1 MTYYKYAE
9 RTADQFINWR
19 EIGKSISD
27 TIQEQSKIR
36 EEKKATLDK
45 EFRETMK
52 AVVDSPQ
59 GSDNEVN
66 SWTLNV
72 TNNAAEYLRTINNE
86 LKAGRMSPKDFTIAR
101 QNVTDDVNGLFTQ
114 IKSYQEWHKGR
125 LAQIQ
130 SGKASGFDKALNEQV
145 EKIADLKNT
154 SGYFDPMT
162 GNLFFSKTDESGKP
176 DRSSLLSAKNMFKI
190 SGTQV
195 DRYDL
200 NSELVKMGKTFA
212 PYKRVIG
219 RSGVQTK
226 DDVTLRKGFDEVK
239 SNTFG
244 AILDNPYTA
253 ASVLTDNGLDG
264 YTYTTGEPKSDKE
277 IKIVQTP
284 NGYQP
289 QITDSQRKAAMDFME
304 RQLSVYLPYEETPMP
319 KATDTR
325 ASDSE
330 DKMTDNEKAAL
341 GTIKSLYSGTPA
353 QKKVA
358 ADRLAKKLGVTKI
371 DYTNEGI
378 IATKQV
384 VEGGK
389 TKTIKTTYPYGN
401 SLSEF
406 ASSGLADVLG
416 AGGLLARPELEMG
429 AKRSSGTGSVSGAK
443 VMVSPPSTDQHDQII
458 TKINESLE
466 DAFDTKDGETLSK
479 GVDAYKSAIR
489 KMGLDYNVVKVSG
502 NPALRKFVDQKSGV
516 FVVINVEEGKGNIGE
531 QYAEAFKALNE
542 KVQQKI
548 NE

>member
-114 IKSYQEWHKGR
+114 IKSYQEWHKGH

-130 SGKASGFDKALNEQV
+130 SGKASGFTKALNEQV

-190 SGTQV
+190 AGTQV
-195 DRYDL
+195 DKYDL

-253 ASVLTDNGLDG
+253 ASILTDNGLDG
-264 YTYTTGEPKSDKE
+264 YTYTTGEPQSDKE

-289 QITDSQRKAAMDFME
+289 QITEAQRKAAMDFME
-304 RQLSVYLPYEETPMP
+304 RQLSVYLPYEEIPMP
-319 KATDTR
+319 KASTTTGDK
-325 ASDSE
+325 E

-416 AGGLLARPELEMG
+416 AGGLLARPELDIS
-429 AKRSSGTGSVSGAK
+429 ASRSAGTGSVSGET

-458 TKINESLE
+458 TKINDSLE
-466 DAFDTKDGETLSK
+466 NAFDTKDGETLSK

-516 FVVINVEEGKGNIGE
+516 FVVINVEEGKGNIGQ

>member
-59 GSDNEVN
+59 GTDNEVN

-101 QNVTDDVNGLFTQ
+101 QNVTDDVNGLFAQ

-125 LAQIQ
+125 LARIQ
-130 SGKASGFDKALNEQV
+130 SGKASGLELSLNEQA

-162 GNLFFSKTDESGKP
+162 GSLFFSKTDESGKP

-190 SGTQV
+190 TGTQV
-195 DRYDL
+195 DKYDL
-200 NSELVKMGKTFA
+200 NSELVKMGKMFA

-239 SNTFG
+239 NSTFG

-253 ASVLTDNGLDG
+253 ASILTDNGLDG

-289 QITDSQRKAAMDFME
+289 QITDTQRKAAMDFME

-319 KATDTR
+319 KASTTTGDK
-325 ASDSE
+325 E

-429 AKRSSGTGSVSGAK
+429 AKRSSGTGSVSGTK
-443 VMVSPPSTDQHDQII
+443 VMVSPPSKSQHEGIIETI
-458 TKINESLE
+458 TKNLE
-466 DAFDTKDGETLSK
+466 GASFDTRDGDELAK
-479 GVDAYKSAIR
+479 AVDAYKS
-489 KMGLDYNVVKVSG
+489 KLKEFGLDYNVVKDSK
-502 NPALRKFVDQKSGV
+502 NPALRKFFDRNSGAI
-516 FVVINVEEGKGNIGE
+516 VVINVEKGEGNIGE
-531 QYAEAFKALNE
+531 QYAEAFRALNE

>member
-59 GSDNEVN
+59 GSDNAVN

-101 QNVTDDVNGLFTQ
+101 QNVMDDVNGLFTQ
-114 IKSYQEWHKGR
+114 IKSYQEWHKGH

-130 SGKASGFDKALNEQV
+130 SGKASGFTKALNEQV

-162 GNLFFSKTDESGKP
+162 GSLFFSKTDESGKP

-190 SGTQV
+190 TGTQV
-195 DRYDL
+195 DKYDL

-219 RSGVQTK
+219 RSGVQLK

-253 ASVLTDNGLDG
+253 ASILTDNGLDG

-289 QITDSQRKAAMDFME
+289 QITDAQRKAAMDFME

-319 KATDTR
+319 KESTTTGDK
-325 ASDSE
+325 E

-429 AKRSSGTGSVSGAK
+429 AKRSSGTGSVLGTK
-443 VMVSPPSTDQHDQII
+443 VIVSPPSKSQHEGII
-458 TKINESLE
+458 KTITENLE
-466 DAFDTKDGETLSK
+466 GASFDTKDGDELAK
-479 GVDAYKSAIR
+479 AVDAYKS
-489 KMGLDYNVVKVSG
+489 KLKEFGLDYNVVKDSK
-502 NPALRKFVDQKSGV
+502 NPALRKFFDRNSGAI
-516 FVVINVEEGKGNIGE
+516 VVINVEKGEGNIGE
-531 QYAEAFKALNE
+531 QYAEAFRALNE

>member
-114 IKSYQEWHKGR
+114 IKSYQEWHKGH

-130 SGKASGFDKALNEQV
+130 SGKASGFTKALNEQV

-190 SGTQV
+190 AGTQV
-195 DRYDL
+195 DKYDL

-253 ASVLTDNGLDG
+253 ASILTDNGLDG
-264 YTYTTGEPKSDKE
+264 YTYTTGEPQSDKE

-289 QITDSQRKAAMDFME
+289 QITEAQRKAAMDFME
-304 RQLSVYLPYEETPMP
+304 RQLSVYLPYEEIPMP
-319 KATDTR
+319 KASTTTGDK
-325 ASDSE
+325 E

-416 AGGLLARPELEMG
+416 AGGLLARPELDIS
-429 AKRSSGTGSVSGAK
+429 ASRSAGTGSVSGEK

-458 TKINESLE
+458 TKINDSLE

-489 KMGLDYNVVKVSG
+489 KMGLDYNVVKVLG

-516 FVVINVEEGKGNIGE
+516 FVVINVKEGKGNIGQ

>member
-114 IKSYQEWHKGR
+114 IKSYQEWHKGH

-130 SGKASGFDKALNEQV
+130 SGKASGFTKALNEQV

-190 SGTQV
+190 AGTQV
-195 DRYDL
+195 DKYDL

-253 ASVLTDNGLDG
+253 ASILTDNGLDG
-264 YTYTTGEPKSDKE
+264 YTYTTGEPQSDKE

-289 QITDSQRKAAMDFME
+289 QITEAQRKAAMDFME
-304 RQLSVYLPYEETPMP
+304 RQLSVYLPYEEIPMP
-319 KATDTR
+319 KASTTTGDK
-325 ASDSE
+325 E

-416 AGGLLARPELEMG
+416 AGGLLARPELDIS
-429 AKRSSGTGSVSGAK
+429 ASRSAGTGSVSGEK

-458 TKINESLE
+458 TKINDSLE
-466 DAFDTKDGETLSK
+466 NAFDTKDGETLSK

-489 KMGLDYNVVKVSG
+489 KMGLDYNVVKVLG

-516 FVVINVEEGKGNIGE
+516 FVVINVKEGKGNIGQ

>member
-36 EEKKATLDK
+36 EEKKTTLDK

-86 LKAGRMSPKDFTIAR
+86 LKSGRMSPKDFTIAR

-125 LAQIQ
+125 LARIQ
-130 SGKASGFDKALNEQV
+130 SGKASGLELSLNEQA
-145 EKIADLKNT
+145 EKIANLKNT

-162 GNLFFSKTDESGKP
+162 GSLFFSKTDESGKP
-176 DRSSLLSAKNMFKI
+176 DKSNLLSAKNMFKI
-190 SGTQV
+190 AGTQV
-195 DRYDL
+195 DKYDL
-200 NSELVKMGKTFA
+200 NSELVKMGKAFA

-219 RSGVQTK
+219 RTGVQTK

-277 IKIVQTP
+277 IKIAQTP

-289 QITDSQRKAAMDFME
+289 QITDAQRKAAMDFME

-319 KATDTR
+319 KASTTTGDK
-325 ASDSE
+325 E

-358 ADRLAKKLGVTKI
+358 ADRISKKLGASKVDFKNNGVEVTK
-371 DYTNEGI
+371 
-378 IATKQV
+378 KV

-389 TKTIKTTYPYGN
+389 TKLTTITYPYGE
-401 SLSEF
+401 SLKEF
-406 ASSGLADVLG
+406 AESGLADVLG
-416 AGGLLARPELEMG
+416 ASGLLARPELDIN
-429 AKRSSGTGSVSGAK
+429 ASRSAGIGSVSGPK
-443 VMVSPPSTDQHDQII
+443 VSVFPPSTSQHDQII
-458 TKINESLE
+458 TKINDSLE
-466 DAFDTKDGETLSK
+466 NAFNTKDGETLSK

-531 QYAEAFKALNE
+531 QYSEAFKALNE

>member
-114 IKSYQEWHKGR
+114 IKSYQEWHKGH

-130 SGKASGFDKALNEQV
+130 SGKASGFTKALNEQV

-190 SGTQV
+190 AGTQV
-195 DRYDL
+195 DKYDL

-253 ASVLTDNGLDG
+253 ASILTDNGLDG
-264 YTYTTGEPKSDKE
+264 YTYTTGEPQSDKE

-289 QITDSQRKAAMDFME
+289 QITEAQRKAAMDFME
-304 RQLSVYLPYEETPMP
+304 RQLSVYLPYEEIPMP
-319 KATDTR
+319 KASTTTGDK
-325 ASDSE
+325 E

-416 AGGLLARPELEMG
+416 AGGLLARPELDIS
-429 AKRSSGTGSVSGAK
+429 ASRSAGTGSVSGEK

-458 TKINESLE
+458 TKINDSLE
-466 DAFDTKDGETLSK
+466 NAFDTKDGETLSK

-516 FVVINVEEGKGNIGE
+516 FVVINVEEGKGNIGQ

>member
-114 IKSYQEWHKGR
+114 IKSYQEWHKGH

-130 SGKASGFDKALNEQV
+130 SGKASGFTKALNEQV

-190 SGTQV
+190 AGTQV
-195 DRYDL
+195 DKYDL

-253 ASVLTDNGLDG
+253 ASILTDNGLDG
-264 YTYTTGEPKSDKE
+264 YTYTTGEPQSDKE

-289 QITDSQRKAAMDFME
+289 QITEAQRKAAMDFME
-304 RQLSVYLPYEETPMP
+304 RQLSVYLPYEEIPMP
-319 KATDTR
+319 KASTTTGDK
-325 ASDSE
+325 E

-416 AGGLLARPELEMG
+416 AGGLLARPELDIS
-429 AKRSSGTGSVSGAK
+429 ASRSAGTGSVSGET

-458 TKINESLE
+458 TKINDSLE

-489 KMGLDYNVVKVSG
+489 KMGLDYNVVKVLG

-516 FVVINVEEGKGNIGE
+516 FVVINVKEGKGNIGQ

>member
-1 MTYYKYAE
+1 
-9 RTADQFINWR
+9 
-19 EIGKSISD
+19 
-27 TIQEQSKIR
+27 
-36 EEKKATLDK
+36 
-45 EFRETMK
+45 
-52 AVVDSPQ
+52 
-59 GSDNEVN
+59 
-66 SWTLNV
+66 
-72 TNNAAEYLRTINNE
+72 
-86 LKAGRMSPKDFTIAR
+86 MSPKDFTIAR

-125 LAQIQ
+125 LARLQ
-130 SGKASGFDKALNEQV
+130 SGKASGLELSLNEQA

-162 GNLFFSKTDESGKP
+162 GSLFFSKTDESGKP

-190 SGTQV
+190 AGTQV
-195 DRYDL
+195 DKYDL

-219 RSGVQTK
+219 RTGVQMK

-253 ASVLTDNGLDG
+253 ASILTDNGLDG
-264 YTYTTGEPKSDKE
+264 YTYTTGEPQSDKE

-289 QITDSQRKAAMDFME
+289 QITDAQRKAAMDFME

-319 KATDTR
+319 RATDTR

-330 DKMTDNEKAAL
+330 DKMTDNEKSAL

-358 ADRLAKKLGVTKI
+358 ADRIGKKLGASKVDFTNNGVEVTK
-371 DYTNEGI
+371 
-378 IATKQV
+378 KV

-389 TKTIKTTYPYGN
+389 TKLTKITYPYGE
-401 SLSEF
+401 SLKEF
-406 ASSGLADVLG
+406 AESGLADVLG
-416 AGGLLARPELEMG
+416 ASGLLARPELDIS
-429 AKRSSGTGSVSGAK
+429 ASRSAGTGSVSGPK
-443 VMVSPPSTDQHDQII
+443 VSVSPPSTSQHDQII
-458 TKINESLE
+458 TKINDSLE
-466 DAFDTKDGETLSK
+466 KAFDTKDGETLSK

-516 FVVINVEEGKGNIGE
+516 FVVINVEEGKGNIGQ

-542 KVQQKI
+542 KVEQKI

>member
-114 IKSYQEWHKGR
+114 IKSYQEWHKGH

-130 SGKASGFDKALNEQV
+130 SGKASGFTKALNEQV

-190 SGTQV
+190 AGTQV
-195 DRYDL
+195 DKYDL

-253 ASVLTDNGLDG
+253 ASILTDNGLDG
-264 YTYTTGEPKSDKE
+264 YTYTTGEPQSDKE

-289 QITDSQRKAAMDFME
+289 QITEAQRKAAMDFME
-304 RQLSVYLPYEETPMP
+304 RQLSVYLPYEEIPMP
-319 KATDTR
+319 KASTTTGDK
-325 ASDSE
+325 E

-416 AGGLLARPELEMG
+416 AGGLLARPELDIS
-429 AKRSSGTGSVSGAK
+429 ASRSAGTGSVSGET

-458 TKINESLE
+458 TKINDSLE

-516 FVVINVEEGKGNIGE
+516 FVVINVEEGKGNIGQ

>member
-59 GSDNEVN
+59 GTDNEVN

-125 LAQIQ
+125 LARIQ
-130 SGKASGFDKALNEQV
+130 SGKASGLELSLNEQA

-162 GNLFFSKTDESGKP
+162 GSLFFSKTDESGKP
-176 DRSSLLSAKNMFKI
+176 DKSNLLSAKNMFKI
-190 SGTQV
+190 TGTQV
-195 DRYDL
+195 DKYDL
-200 NSELVKMGKTFA
+200 NSELVKMGKMFA

-239 SNTFG
+239 NSTFG

-289 QITDSQRKAAMDFME
+289 QITESQRKAAMDFME

-319 KATDTR
+319 KASTTTGDK
-325 ASDSE
+325 E

-429 AKRSSGTGSVSGAK
+429 AKRSSGTGSVSGTK
-443 VMVSPPSTDQHDQII
+443 VMVSPPSKSQHEGII
-458 TKINESLE
+458 KTITENLE
-466 DAFDTKDGETLSK
+466 GASFDTRDGDELAK
-479 GVDAYKSAIR
+479 AVDAYKS
-489 KMGLDYNVVKVSG
+489 KLKEFGLDYNVVKDSK
-502 NPALRKFVDQKSGV
+502 NPALRKFFDRNSGAI
-516 FVVINVEEGKGNIGE
+516 VVINVEKGEGNIGE
-531 QYAEAFKALNE
+531 QYAEAFRALNE

>member
-1 MTYYKYAE
+1 
-9 RTADQFINWR
+9 
-19 EIGKSISD
+19 
-27 TIQEQSKIR
+27 
-36 EEKKATLDK
+36 
-45 EFRETMK
+45 
-52 AVVDSPQ
+52 
-59 GSDNEVN
+59 
-66 SWTLNV
+66 
-72 TNNAAEYLRTINNE
+72 
-86 LKAGRMSPKDFTIAR
+86 MSPKDFTIAR

-125 LAQIQ
+125 LARIQ
-130 SGKASGFDKALNEQV
+130 SGKASGLELSLNEQA
-145 EKIADLKNT
+145 EKIANLKNT

-162 GNLFFSKTDESGKP
+162 GSLFFSKTDESGKP
-176 DRSSLLSAKNMFKI
+176 DKSNLLSAKNMFKI
-190 SGTQV
+190 AGTQV
-195 DRYDL
+195 DKYDL
-200 NSELVKMGKTFA
+200 NSELVKMGKAFA

-219 RSGVQTK
+219 RTGVQTK

-277 IKIVQTP
+277 IKIAQTP

-289 QITDSQRKAAMDFME
+289 QITDAQRKAAMDFME

-319 KATDTR
+319 KASTTTGDK
-325 ASDSE
+325 E

-358 ADRLAKKLGVTKI
+358 ADRISKKLGASKVDFKNNGVEVTK
-371 DYTNEGI
+371 
-378 IATKQV
+378 KV

-389 TKTIKTTYPYGN
+389 TKLTTITYPYGE
-401 SLSEF
+401 SLKEF
-406 ASSGLADVLG
+406 AESGLADVLG
-416 AGGLLARPELEMG
+416 ASGLLARPELDIN
-429 AKRSSGTGSVSGAK
+429 ASRSAGIGSVSGPK
-443 VMVSPPSTDQHDQII
+443 VSVFPPSTSQHDQII
-458 TKINESLE
+458 TKINDSLE
-466 DAFDTKDGETLSK
+466 NAFNTKDGETLSK

-531 QYAEAFKALNE
+531 QYSEAFKALNE